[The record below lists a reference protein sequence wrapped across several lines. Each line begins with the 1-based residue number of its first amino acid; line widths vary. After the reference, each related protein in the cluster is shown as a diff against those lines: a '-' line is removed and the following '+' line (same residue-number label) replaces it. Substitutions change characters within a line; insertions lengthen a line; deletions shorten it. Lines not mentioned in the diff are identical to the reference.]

1 MGGPSFSGSKSVK
14 RGVIE
19 GDIEGGLGLLN
30 DKSSAGGERGLASGS
45 AGISQGGST
54 GSILMVVLMRG
65 EEGLEE
71 EEAIFF
77 LRGEEE
83 SLRGELGSEWRLEV
97 DKRWIGDCSCG
108 VAAVFA
114 IVFSRCTLKNF
125 CFCCASS
132 ARPRRGCSVCT
143 RA

>member
-54 GSILMVVLMRG
+54 GSILMVLIRG
-65 EEGLEE
+65 EEGVEE

-97 DKRWIGDCSCG
+97 DSKRES
-108 VAAVFA
+108 
-114 IVFSRCTLKNF
+114 SRI
-125 CFCCASS
+125 
-132 ARPRRGCSVCT
+132 
-143 RA
+143 